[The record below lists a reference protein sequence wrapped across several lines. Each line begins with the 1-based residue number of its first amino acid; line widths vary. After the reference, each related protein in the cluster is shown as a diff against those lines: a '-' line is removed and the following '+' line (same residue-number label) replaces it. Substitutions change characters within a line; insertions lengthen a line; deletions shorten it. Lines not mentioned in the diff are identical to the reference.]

1 MGGSI
6 DSFDLMGYKASSAN
20 GSRKD
25 SSTRRIFRLGP
36 KELEVIRRIIELGL
50 VIFRPTD
57 LGLPWDKRRINDVL
71 KRLVMKGLIE
81 KVQRGLYKVVDRL
94 RLIQLIIDKAKH
106 KLTQRSRKNET
117 RKDSHETRSACASH
131 GYDIQYNM
139 PKVRIN
145 VDGPFLDNLDAYTV
159 SGRRV
164 RGDRVDR
171 EFKQLVFFTKINYAE
186 VLYKAEGAEMFGVL
200 VIYKKDGKVRVE
212 WRPPKGYVKRNG
224 LESALRMYWEMVLE
238 AFRTLLHMI
247 LQKGP
252 FDVKLRMVRSI
263 INAGLKQLICV

>member
-94 RLIQLIIDKAKH
+94 RLIQLIIDK
-106 KLTQRSRKNET
+106 
-117 RKDSHETRSACASH
+117 H

-171 EFKQLVFFTKINYAE
+171 EFKQLVFFSKINYAE

-224 LESALRMYWEMVLE
+224 IESALRMYWEMVLE